1 MKLVKKI
8 VMGAAVAITAAG
20 LAVADDLKEPKSMT
34 SKSTAELFGN
44 DVDDFMNVNEYQNVQ
59 PEHVFGYLGY
69 GDDGTGKIN
78 FGLARQFNKFYL
90 GAWFAGHVNGWTIK
104 NEKNETSNPKKD
116 EFSTQHDTS
125 NDVYGKVLF
134 GLNNMGIL
142 ANFRFK
148 PTSGMPNQYA
158 NEKKGKTLTENR
170 NFELDTSVKFGTNLE
185 GKNDRVYK
193 TWAELGLNSVVN
205 QTSTK
210 KDGKYEDSGTNIF
223 NDMSKYNLILNGG
236 TSFDVYAANDITQT
250 IDLELDTYWT
260 FHPIT
265 VKKTKKGNAEQ
276 LGQFGM
282 GLTFKPAWTLAYEP
296 EESKFGIKTKAE
308 LETAFTYTQGYDF
321 AKSDEGKK
329 SYPDRTYTPKI
340 ELKPSFAVGAIY
352 KVVPEKFQLNAGA
365 EIKGPNIEWMNT
377 KIDTRDANSGTV
389 KSTHET
395 GTLKFNTNTAKGE
408 LELASGFTWTPS
420 DKVTVDATWDILK
433 TVLGNNF
440 QIKDFGQD
448 GKTIWNS
455 LNVLLFHKF
464 GFLVSVKL

>member
-20 LAVADDLKEPKSMT
+20 LAVAGDATEPKSMT

-90 GAWFAGHVNGWTIK
+90 GAWFSGNVNGWTIK
-104 NEKNETSNPKKD
+104 NEKDDGSTKKD
-116 EFSTQHDTS
+116 EFSTQHDTT

-142 ANFRFK
+142 ANFKFT
-148 PTSGMPNQYA
+148 PQGTSNKYA
-158 NEKKGKTLTENR
+158 NNKEAKTLTENP
-170 NFELDTSVKFGTNLE
+170 NFNLDTSVKFGMNLE

-193 TWAELGLNSVVN
+193 TWAELGLNSKVR
-205 QTSTK
+205 QESLK
-210 KDGKYEDSGTNIF
+210 KDGKYENSTHIF
-223 NDMSKYNLILNGG
+223 EDKGSTYELILNGG

-250 IDLELDTYWT
+250 IDLELDTSWT
-260 FHPIT
+260 LHPIT
-265 VKKTKKGNAEQ
+265 VKKTKDGNTDAI
-276 LGQFGM
+276 GAFDM

-296 EESKFGIKTKAE
+296 EESKFGLKTKAE
-308 LETAFTYTQGYDF
+308 LETVFTYTQGNDST
-321 AKSDEGKK
+321 K
-329 SYPDRTYTPKI
+329 PPKGDKLYVGSRI
-340 ELKPSFAVGAIY
+340 YKPMIDLKPSLAVGAIY

-365 EIKGPNIEWMNT
+365 KFNVPTVNWTYT
-377 KIDTRDANSGTV
+377 KTDTREANSGKV
-389 KSTHET
+389 KSTNET
-395 GTLKFNTNTAKGE
+395 GTLKFTSAAGDFKLT
-408 LELASGFTWTPS
+408 SGFTWTPS
-420 DKVTVDATWDILK
+420 DKVTVDANWDILNAF
-433 TVLGNNF
+433 LGNNF
-440 QIKDFGQD
+440 QTNTDPAA
-448 GKTIWNS
+448 GKFWDNF
-455 LNVLLFHKF
+455 NLLVFQKI